1 LRVRFSK
8 LSLALLLTGAGLI
21 LLTAGCGDGGGSTQ
35 LRVVNAS
42 PDAPALDFRYDGK
55 AIATNVAYQQFSS
68 YAKVASGNRKVEVAP
83 TGTATDAINRKASFV
98 QSTFYTL
105 IAGDKLASIAPL
117 LFIDNLAAPAS
128 GSIKVRF
135 INASP
140 SAPDVDVYVGPVG
153 SAPTGTPAAANLTFT
168 TATGYLT
175 LPAGTYEIFITP
187 TGTKQVLIDSG
198 PLTLTAGQ
206 IRTAV
211 ALDAPGGGSPFVA
224 IVLPDL
230 N

>member
-8 LSLALLLTGAGLI
+8 LSLALLVAGAGLI
-21 LLTAGCGDGGGSTQ
+21 LFTVGCGDGGGSTQ

-42 PDAPALDFRYDGK
+42 PDAPAVDFRYDGK
-55 AIATNVAYQQFSS
+55 AVAANVAYEQFSS
-68 YAKVASGNRKVEVAP
+68 YAKVSSGNRRVEVSP
-83 TGTATDAINRKASFV
+83 TGTTTDLINVKPAFV
-98 QSTFYTL
+98 QSSFYTL
-105 IAGDKLASIAPL
+105 IAGDKVASIAPL
-117 LFIDNLAAPAS
+117 LFIDNLGTPAS
-128 GSIKVRF
+128 GAIKVRF
-135 INASP
+135 IHASP
-140 SAPDVDVYVGPVG
+140 SAPVVDVYLGAPG
-153 SAPTGTPAAANLTFT
+153 SGPTGTPAAANLAFK

-175 LPAGTYEIFITP
+175 LPAGTYEVFITP
-187 TGTKQVLIDSG
+187 TGTKQVVIDSG